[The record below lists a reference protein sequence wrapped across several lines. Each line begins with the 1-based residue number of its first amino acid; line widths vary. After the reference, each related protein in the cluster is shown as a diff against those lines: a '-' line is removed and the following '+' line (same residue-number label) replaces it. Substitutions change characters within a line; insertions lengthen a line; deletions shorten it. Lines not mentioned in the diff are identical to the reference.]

1 MKNMMKKTIAILAV
15 MTVVFTAA
23 VTTCTVSYTDENA
36 ENGIMLA
43 WENAAENS
51 NRD

>member
-1 MKNMMKKTIAILAV
+1 MKNMMKKAIAILAV

-23 VTTCTVSYTDENA
+23 ATTCNASYDENT

-43 WENAAENS
+43 WENEKNNS
-51 NRD
+51 NRN

>member
-15 MTVVFTAA
+15 MTIVFTAA
-23 VTTCTVSYTDENA
+23 ATTCNASYTDENA
-36 ENGIMLA
+36 ENGIMPI
-43 WENAAENS
+43 WEHEVENS

>member
-1 MKNMMKKTIAILAV
+1 MKNMIKRTIAILAV

-23 VTTCTVSYTDENA
+23 ATTCCASYDENA
-36 ENGIMLA
+36 ENGIMPI
-43 WENAAENS
+43 WEHEVENS